1 MTQTAGAATPDP
13 TMWSSLLHAGLAGSF
28 MRFPHVPPDAEA
40 LKAAGA
46 RAAIYGIPWDSTS
59 ISRTGAN
66 YGPRGMRELSC
77 QFLSY
82 NADLDFD
89 VVQALSPVDCGDCD
103 VVLANA
109 EKTFANAQRDI
120 GAIVDAGAVPVTLG
134 GDHSITIPAV
144 RAVAERF
151 ERPGLVLIDTHFDTA
166 PDVAGETLN
175 HCCPISRAVDA
186 GFPPDKIVL
195 VGISGWQNPR
205 IELDYCREHGITV
218 IGLRE
223 LWRRGTAAAVE
234 RALSIAADG
243 TDGIYLSVDIDAL
256 DAAYAP
262 GTCTP
267 TPVGLTG
274 REMIELVEGV
284 SAAGLLGVDVVE
296 VAPSLESSGIT
307 TKMGVRVAVDA
318 LAFHAGARYP
328 D

>member
-1 MTQTAGAATPDP
+1 VSTAAAPADDRPRVSACGARQEDRPMTETADAATRPDP
-13 TMWSSLLHAGLAGSF
+13 TMWTSLLHAGLAGSF
-28 MRFPHVPPDAEA
+28 MRFPHVRPDAAE

-77 QFLSY
+77 QFLTY

-89 VVQALSPVDCGDCD
+89 VVQALGPVDCGDCD

-109 EKTFANAQRDI
+109 ERTFANAQRDI
-120 GAIVDAGAVPVTLG
+120 GAILDAGALPVTLG

-144 RAVAERF
+144 RAVAER
-151 ERPGLVLIDTHFDTA
+151 RSSPGLVLIDTHFDTA

-186 GFPPDKIVL
+186 GFPGEHVVL

-205 IELDYCREHGITV
+205 IEREYCRTHGITV

-223 LWRRGTAAAVE
+223 LWRRGTAAALE
-234 RALSIAADG
+234 KALAIAGEG

-267 TPVGLTG
+267 TPAGLTG

-296 VAPSLESSGIT
+296 VAPSL
-307 TKMGVRVAVDA
+307 
-318 LAFHAGARYP
+318 
-328 D
+328 